1 MAAGQEPAT
10 LAATQGAA
18 NDSPLEQAVM
28 AQEAAAEPA
37 AAQPEVVVPD
47 PLPEPYTSLFKHA
60 REAPTE
66 FNTWTSLISAAEKL
80 ADIGRIRQVYDAF
93 LAEYPLCYG
102 YWKKYAD
109 AEAKYVSLEE
119 ASLVYDRGVAAV
131 PYSVDLWGHYAMH
144 KQKVGAPVEE
154 VERLFERGLAYVGMD
169 YLSHGLWDKYLTY
182 ELGLGAHAQVAQ
194 LYSRLLRM
202 PIQRLDEYRTRFHEY
217 AAGHSAAELV
227 SGQERASIAS
237 KLVQQHKEQ
246 QAAQEAA
253 AAEAA
258 AAAQAAQAAA
268 EQNAATAAQAAG
280 NTDTAQAMDTTADGD
295 DAFDATAEETVAAAG
310 HMLANIDA
318 PAAVTTADCLAVDD
332 APVAEAGPDAANP
345 IPSMLTVPTPDDIAA
360 TVMAGAAA
368 AATDSDVPT
377 AAAPLSVP
385 PATETS
391 FPASGPPAGF
401 ALAPPQVY
409 PSKATESAVDTDM
422 PQVTIPQSDGPGDD
436 PMDEAAAVTEAAA
449 APPAPAAFTDP
460 SSAASSDTVATSVVV
475 GYAVADPASASLA
488 TKVAPMQT
496 SADPAVQAAAAGTE
510 AGMIVPEAPQAAVPA
525 TAEELITDE
534 QIKAAWLTS
543 VDEVYTVTKEEWY
556 RRKPFEDA
564 IKRPYFHVKPLDL
577 AQLQNWS
584 RYLDYIEEKKDIGM
598 IIRLYERC
606 LVACASYPDLWMR
619 YVRWQEISSKAAA
632 QVALE
637 RATSVHC
644 KRRPEIQLFAAHFHE
659 RHGNLDTARALFRL
673 VTERLAPTLIPG
685 AVQHANFER
694 RRGSKAAACAVYD
707 KFLEREAGK
716 DSSTYVF
723 VVIQYMNA
731 LQCGFQDTQKAREV
745 YNAAL
750 KKAQDSIMLW
760 EGIIHF
766 EENLP
771 GSDRL
776 ARVLDI
782 YNRAVAPADVAKP
795 DSKAAAAADAPA
807 TNGVAE
813 DGVTVSEEAAK
824 AAAPQALPDS
834 DRELLSTRSIDFVD
848 TYGDANLLAKVE
860 QQHSQRFKLPGK
872 VAMASTS
879 RKRSAE
885 AADGA
890 ASKAAKTAAA
900 ATPAAA
906 ASYAAAGALPGPPAA
921 TGAAQS
927 AAAAAASQAYY
938 SSAAPY
944 YQYPQAY
951 PTAQQPYAY
960 PAASAAAAP
969 AYQYQGYYG

>member
-1 MAAGQEPAT
+1 M
-10 LAATQGAA
+10 
-18 NDSPLEQAVM
+18 
-28 AQEAAAEPA
+28 
-37 AAQPEVVVPD
+37 
-47 PLPEPYTSLFKHA
+47 
-60 REAPTE
+60 
-66 FNTWTSLISAAEKL
+66 
-80 ADIGRIRQVYDAF
+80 
-93 LAEYPLCYG
+93 
-102 YWKKYAD
+102 
-109 AEAKYVSLEE
+109 SLEE

-144 KQKVGAPVEE
+144 KQKAGAPVEE

-202 PIQRLDEYRTRFHEY
+202 PIQRLDEYRTRLYEY

-227 SGQERASIAS
+227 SEQERASIAS

-295 DAFDATAEETVAAAG
+295 DAFDATAQETVAAAG
-310 HMLANIDA
+310 HMMANIDA
-318 PAAVTTADCLAVDD
+318 PAAATTADSSAADD
-332 APVAEAGPDAANP
+332 ARVAEAGPDAANP
-345 IPSMLTVPTPDDIAA
+345 IPTMLTVPTPDDIAA
-360 TVMAGAAA
+360 TVMAGAAT
-368 AATDSDVPT
+368 AATGSDVPT

-391 FPASGPPAGF
+391 FPASAPPAGF
-401 ALAPPQVY
+401 ALAPPQAY
-409 PSKATESAVDTDM
+409 STTGAGLAVDTDM

-436 PMDEAAAVTEAAA
+436 PMDEATTVTEAAA
-449 APPAPAAFTDP
+449 APSAPAAFTDS
-460 SSAASSDTVATSVVV
+460 SSAASGDTSVIA
-475 GYAVADPASASLA
+475 GYAVADPASASVA
-488 TKVAPMQT
+488 TEIAPMQT
-496 SADPAVQAAAAGTE
+496 SADPAVQAAAPATE
-510 AGMIVPEAPQAAVPA
+510 AAVVGMTVPDAPQAAVPA

-534 QIKAAWLTS
+534 QIKAAWLAS
-543 VDEVYTVTKEEWY
+543 VDEVYTVTKEEWF

-644 KRRPEIQLFAAHFHE
+644 KRRPEMQLFAAHFHE
-659 RHGNLDTARALFRL
+659 RHGNVDTARALFRL

-694 RRGSKAAACAVYD
+694 RQGSKAAACAVYD

-723 VVIQYMNA
+723 VVIQYVNA

-766 EENLP
+766 EETLP

-807 TNGVAE
+807 TNGIAE
-813 DGVTVSEEAAK
+813 NGVTASEETAK
-824 AAAPQALPDS
+824 AAAPQALSDS
-834 DRELLSTRSIDFVD
+834 DRELLSTRSVDFVD

-860 QQHSQRFKLPGK
+860 QQHSQKFKLPGK

-906 ASYAAAGALPGPPAA
+906 ASYAVAGALPGPPAA
-921 TGAAQS
+921 AGAAQS
-927 AAAAAASQAYY
+927 AAASQAYY
-938 SSAAPY
+938 SSATPY